1 MFYFNNTVGVLT
13 GGMPNATKD
22 IVESQNNIN
31 NRVLTIKKGGNHV

>member
-13 GGMPNATKD
+13 GGMPNATKEV
-22 IVESQNNIN
+22 VESQNNIN